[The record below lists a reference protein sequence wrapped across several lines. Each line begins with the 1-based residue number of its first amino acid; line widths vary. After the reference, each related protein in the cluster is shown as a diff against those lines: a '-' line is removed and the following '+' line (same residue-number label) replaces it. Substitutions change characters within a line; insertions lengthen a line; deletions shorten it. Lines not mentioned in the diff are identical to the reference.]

1 MADSYLSPSI
11 TNEGINLLIKA
22 LNGENIAFTKI
33 VLGDGVPSDK
43 NEISDIANKRLEIG
57 ISEMETHEGYIVLT
71 GYCNSSELEESFYGK
86 ELGVYA
92 KGKDENEVLYAYR
105 YSEAEVDF
113 FPSKD
118 SGRTLEVVLSV
129 VVQIGKAEN
138 VTAILIESDAY
149 ASKTDFKR
157 HCDERNPHKT
167 TADDVGAAPKAH
179 GHNVKDITG
188 ILPVNKGGTGVSSY
202 EQMAQKINEN
212 LNMKAPQFGIYTG
225 NGAQGRVID
234 LGFKP
239 SAVILCDNYGN
250 MHDDINGY
258 VGGVAIGKYGCCS
271 QRGSVQS
278 AESWNSGYT
287 TLMIVD
293 NGFRVNY
300 YPENK
305 VYSNANGRTYRYI
318 AFR

>member
-1 MADSYLSPSI
+1 MTDSYLSPSI

-57 ISEMETHEGYIVLT
+57 ISEMETHEGYIILT
-71 GYCNSSELEESFYGK
+71 GYCNSSKLEESFYGK

-149 ASKTDFKR
+149 ASKTDFKN

-179 GHNVKDITG
+179 GHNAKDITG
-188 ILPVNKGGTGVSSY
+188 ILPVTKGGTGVASY
-202 EQMAQKINEN
+202 EQMAQKINEK
-212 LNMKAPQFGIYTG
+212 LNVKAPQLGIYTG

-278 AESWNSGYT
+278 AESWSSGYT